1 MKKLLLLF
9 FITSLL
15 SAVIIEPTTRPLPV
29 TNPEP
34 KPSAAII
41 NGGFET
47 GDLTGWTFTGETE
60 NSFNSRVLGGE
71 FTEAVAWANDFDFF
85 TPEQM
90 EGNYSFFSG
99 FDGPVQEISLSQSI
113 GIIDEYTSAVSF
125 DVRAGWNLDTFS
137 ADSTDVINNGGI
149 VLDREIKVVITDN
162 NTEEVLVS
170 QSLFNAI
177 GGEKIL
183 DSGFQTVGINFQN
196 IVGSDVTMSF
206 VQNIPQ
212 GYTGPAL
219 IQLDNIQLQQT
230 FIPEPETYALLIGFI
245 AFIYIAIKRR

>member
-1 MKKLLLLF
+1 MKKLISLLLLP
-9 FITSLL
+9 LL
-15 SAVIIEPTTRPLPV
+15 LKSAT
-29 TNPEP
+29 
-34 KPSAAII
+34 II

-47 GDLTGWTFTGETE
+47 GDLTGWTFTGETQ

-71 FTEAVAWANDFDFF
+71 FTEAADWANGFNFF
-85 TPEQM
+85 TPESM

-99 FDGPVQEISLSQSI
+99 FDGPVQEITLSQSI
-113 GIIDEYTSAVSF
+113 GVIDQYTSAVSF
-125 DVRAGWNLDTFS
+125 DVRAGWDLETFS
-137 ADSTDVINNGGI
+137 GQSTDVLNNEGI

-162 NTEEVLVS
+162 DTQEVLVS

-183 DSGFQTVGINFQN
+183 DSGFQTVGINFSEIQ
-196 IVGSDVTMSF
+196 GHDVTMSF

-212 GYTGPAL
+212 AYTGPAL

-230 FIPEPETYALLIGFI
+230 FVPEPGSFALFAGIITLS
-245 AFIYIAIKRR
+245 YIAIRRR

>member
-1 MKKLLLLF
+1 MFKRLALLIAISLISHTSYSDV
-9 FITSLL
+9 IT
-15 SAVIIEPTTRPLPV
+15 
-29 TNPEP
+29 
-34 KPSAAII
+34 PSASIT

-60 NSFNSRVLGGE
+60 NSFVSTVEGGE
-71 FTEAVAWANDFDFF
+71 FTAATAWANQFNFF
-85 TPEQM
+85 TPESM

-99 FDGPVQEISLSQSI
+99 FDGPVQEISLSQDI
-113 GIIDEYTSAVSF
+113 GVIDEFTTAVSF
-125 DVRAGWNLDTFS
+125 DVRAGWDLESFS
-137 ADSTDVINNGGI
+137 TQSQDVISNGGV

-162 NTEEVLVS
+162 ETQETLLS
-170 QSLFNAI
+170 QSLFNAV
-177 GGEKIL
+177 GGELVL
-183 DSGFQTVGINFQN
+183 DSGFQNVGINFQN

-230 FIPEPETYALLIGFI
+230 FVPEPASFALMV
-245 AFIYIAIKRR
+245 AFGAFMYVAIKRRKE

>member
-1 MKKLLLLF
+1 MKKLIPLFLLP
-9 FITSLL
+9 IISY
-15 SAVIIEPTTRPLPV
+15 SAT
-29 TNPEP
+29 
-34 KPSAAII
+34 II

-60 NSFNSRVLGGE
+60 NSFDSRVLGGE
-71 FTEAVAWANDFDFF
+71 FAEAAAWANEFDFF

-99 FDGPVQEISLSQSI
+99 FDGPVQEISLSQDI
-113 GIIDEYTSAVSF
+113 GVIDEFTTAVSF
-125 DVRAGWNLDTFS
+125 DVRAGWDLETYS
-137 ADSTDVINNGGI
+137 AQATDVVNNNGV

-162 NTEEVLVS
+162 ETQETLLS
-170 QSLFNAI
+170 QSLFNAV
-177 GGEKIL
+177 GGELVL
-183 DSGFQTVGINFQN
+183 DSGFQNVGINFQN

-230 FIPEPETYALLIGFI
+230 FIPEPSNYTFFLSFAALLYLG
-245 AFIYIAIKRR
+245 IKRR